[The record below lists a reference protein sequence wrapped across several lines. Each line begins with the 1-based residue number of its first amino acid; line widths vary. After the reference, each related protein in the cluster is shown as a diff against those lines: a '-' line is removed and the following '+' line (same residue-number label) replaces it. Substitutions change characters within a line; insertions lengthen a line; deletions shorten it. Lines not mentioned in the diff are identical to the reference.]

1 LKEIDILKLLG
12 ITIAGDAVG
21 IGHAK
26 RIEGLFSAAER
37 IGIES
42 ELISFLI
49 PKSDKQIRQSIIELQ
64 QSLIYAI
71 DVVLVLD
78 FDPIYLLTKSE
89 TFENFLREIAVRFP
103 KIVLFDIDGDSS
115 ILKNFPFLT
124 PELVVVPYG
133 IDGRVKKGNLLHGF
147 GFTIF
152 SSEIM
157 QLSKMNKA
165 IAENPTKILVT
176 AGGSDPYGIGLIFL
190 DAISKISDPDFVVVV
205 IFGPHMNDSI
215 RNEYINTIS
224 QMNRE
229 IRIIDSPKSLAEI
242 FADTDIALSSSGLTR
257 NELLVCGIPTIVL
270 NIDKNHALAS
280 EKLAKFGALINAGT
294 QSEMD
299 RDNLVDSVSLN
310 LQNLINDYDLRYS
323 LVKKSRNLISIHG
336 ADEILKEIMKI
347 WAN

>member
-1 LKEIDILKLLG
+1 LKEIDVLKLLG
-12 ITIAGDAVG
+12 ITIAGDEVG

-49 PKSDKQIRQSIIELQ
+49 PKSDKQICQSIMELQ
-64 QSLIYAI
+64 QSLMYTTDA
-71 DVVLVLD
+71 VLVLD
-78 FDPIYLLTKSE
+78 FDPIYLLSKSE
-89 TFENFLREIAVRFP
+89 TFENFLRDIVVRFP
-103 KIVLFDIDGDSS
+103 KIVIFDIDGESS

-133 IDGRVKKGNLLHGF
+133 IDGRIKKGKLLHGF
-147 GFTIF
+147 GYTIF
-152 SSEIM
+152 SPEII
-157 QLSKMNKA
+157 QLSKMTKE
-165 IAENPTKILVT
+165 IAENPARILVT
-176 AGGSDPYGIGLIFL
+176 AGGSDPYGIGVIFL
-190 DAISKISDPDFVVVV
+190 DAVSRISDSDFIVVV
-205 IFGPHMNDSI
+205 IFGPHMNDAV
-215 RNEYINTIS
+215 RHEYINTIS
-224 QMNRE
+224 QMSRE
-229 IRIIDSPKSLAEI
+229 VRIIDSPKSIAEI

-270 NIDKNHALAS
+270 NIDRNHALAS

-294 QSEMD
+294 LSEMD
-299 RDNLVDSVSLN
+299 RNDLVDSASMN
-310 LQNLINDYDLRYS
+310 LQNLIYDYDLRYS
-323 LVKKSRNLISIHG
+323 LMKKSRKLISIHG